1 MVTVIDLTYESVDL
15 DFDNQSHI
23 NSDGVIAHEL
33 DEQINSYEIEFLGI
47 QSPIVARELN
57 ARELDE
63 QINSYEIEFLGIMQ
77 NTFARSIPR
86 SHHRHRPRAQLRPKV
101 AKTSK
106 KHRVRPFHQ
115 DPNAE
120 CCICY
125 EKLSQ
130 ERSTKLKCGHVY
142 HTHCIKKWGLTK
154 MECPMD
160 RKKIRKS
167 DLK

>member
-1 MVTVIDLTYESVDL
+1 MVTVIDLTYESIVL
-15 DFDNQSHI
+15 DSDNQSHI
-23 NSDGVIAHEL
+23 DSDILAREL

-47 QSPIVARELN
+47 QSPTFVAEQVHM
-57 ARELDE
+57 AR
-63 QINSYEIEFLGIMQ
+63 IMQ
-77 NTFARSIPR
+77 NPVARSIPR
-86 SHHRHRPRAQLRPKV
+86 SHHRPRAQLRPKV

-106 KHRVRPFHQ
+106 KNRFRPFQQ

-125 EKLSQ
+125 EKLSR

>member
-1 MVTVIDLTYESVDL
+1 MVTVIDLTYESIDL

-23 NSDGVIAHEL
+23 DSDDIL
-33 DEQINSYEIEFLGI
+33 
-47 QSPIVARELN
+47 

-77 NTFARSIPR
+77 NPIARSIPR
-86 SHHRHRPRAQLRPKV
+86 SHHRPRAQLRPKA

-106 KHRVRPFHQ
+106 KTRVRPFHQ

-125 EKLSQ
+125 EKLSR

-160 RKKIRKS
+160 RKKIRHS

>member
-1 MVTVIDLTYESVDL
+1 MVTVIDLTCESIDL

-23 NSDGVIAHEL
+23 DSDGVI
-33 DEQINSYEIEFLGI
+33 
-47 QSPIVARELN
+47 

-63 QINSYEIEFLGIMQ
+63 QINSYEIEFLGIQLPTVTEQVHM
-77 NTFARSIPR
+77 TRITIARSVPR
-86 SHHRHRPRAQLRPKV
+86 SHHRHRPRAQLRPKA

-106 KHRVRPFHQ
+106 KNRVRPFHQ
-115 DPNAE
+115 DPNSE

-130 ERSTKLKCGHVY
+130 KRSTKLKCGHVY

-160 RKKIRKS
+160 RKRIRHS
-167 DLK
+167 DIN

>member
-1 MVTVIDLTYESVDL
+1 MVTVIDLTYESIDL

-23 NSDGVIAHEL
+23 DSDGVI
-33 DEQINSYEIEFLGI
+33 
-47 QSPIVARELN
+47 

-63 QINSYEIEFLGIMQ
+63 QINSYEIEFLGIQLPTVTEQVHM
-77 NTFARSIPR
+77 TRITIARSVPR
-86 SHHRHRPRAQLRPKV
+86 SHHRHRPRAQLRSKA

-106 KHRVRPFHQ
+106 KRRVRPFHQ

-160 RKKIRKS
+160 RKKIRAS

>member
-1 MVTVIDLTYESVDL
+1 M
-15 DFDNQSHI
+15 
-23 NSDGVIAHEL
+23 

-47 QSPIVARELN
+47 QSPIVAREL
-57 ARELDE
+57 DE
-63 QINSYEIEFLGIMQ
+63 QINSYEIEFLGIQLPTVTEQVHM
-77 NTFARSIPR
+77 ARITQR
-86 SHHRHRPRAQLRPKV
+86 SNHRHRPRAQLRPK
-101 AKTSK
+101 ASKTSK
-106 KHRVRPFHQ
+106 KIRVRNFHQ

-130 ERSTKLKCGHVY
+130 KRSTKLKCGHVF
-142 HTHCIKKWGLTK
+142 HTLCIRKWGNMK

-160 RKKIRKS
+160 RKKIRAS

>member
-47 QSPIVARELN
+47 
-57 ARELDE
+57 
-63 QINSYEIEFLGIMQ
+63 MQ

-86 SHHRHRPRAQLRPKV
+86 SHHRHRPRAQLRSKA

-106 KHRVRPFHQ
+106 KRRVRPFHQ

-160 RKKIRKS
+160 RKKIRAS

>member
-1 MVTVIDLTYESVDL
+1 MVTVIDLTYESIDL

-23 NSDGVIAHEL
+23 DSDGVIAREL

-47 QSPIVARELN
+47 QSTTVA
-57 ARELDE
+57 E
-63 QINSYEIEFLGIMQ
+63 QVHMVRIMQ
-77 NTFARSIPR
+77 NPIARSIPR
-86 SHHRHRPRAQLRPKV
+86 SHHRHRPRAQLRPKA

-106 KHRVRPFHQ
+106 KSRVRPFHQ

-130 ERSTKLKCGHVY
+130 KRSTKLKCGHVY

-160 RKKIRKS
+160 RKKIRAS